1 VSTPP
6 TPRELARA
14 RETAE
19 VALADVALAV
29 LDAALHHEHPT
40 IDEPHE
46 RDPPTL
52 RAARSLRR
60 RIRALRD
67 QLHHYRRAVL
77 DHDEVIEELPF

>member
-1 VSTPP
+1 MSAPP
-6 TPRELARA
+6 TARELARA

-29 LDAALHHEHPT
+29 LEAALHHEHPT

-52 RAARSLRR
+52 RAARGLCR

-67 QLHHYRRAVL
+67 DLHGYRRAVL
-77 DHDEVIEELPF
+77 DHDELIEELPF